1 MKKDNKKALY
11 ESIMTSVAKE
21 VKKTL
26 NESWDEYDD
35 NLSEYDNYLNNYIQ
49 EVSHY
54 SDGLKKY
61 LQKLQQSER
70 NSNGK
75 ISINTENNLWST
87 LHVGTKLY
95 GSLVRMIYFIFMSDN
110 ELLNTAREQYQE
122 NFTRVGNVYG
132 ENVISALNSLDKSLK
147 VQIKK

>member
-61 LQKLQQSER
+61 LQKL
-70 NSNGK
+70 
-75 ISINTENNLWST
+75 
-87 LHVGTKLY
+87 
-95 GSLVRMIYFIFMSDN
+95 
-110 ELLNTAREQYQE
+110 
-122 NFTRVGNVYG
+122 
-132 ENVISALNSLDKSLK
+132 
-147 VQIKK
+147 

>member
-26 NESWDEYDD
+26 NESWDEYDE
-35 NLSEYDNYLNNYIQ
+35 NLSEYDNHVNNYIQ

-54 SDGLKKY
+54 SDYLKKY

-75 ISINTENNLWST
+75 ISINTKNDLWST
-87 LHVGTKLY
+87 LHAGTKLY